1 MQALELLLNRQSQ
14 PRLQEPAPSGP
25 ALDNI
30 FRAALRAPDHGN
42 LTPWRFIVCKGKGL
56 TKLGEIF
63 EQGAI
68 AADMSE
74 KDIERAPSLPLRAP
88 MVIIAITQYKEHA
101 KVPWIE
107 QVASTACA
115 VQAMQMAA
123 FAQGFGGIWRTGS
136 YAQNEEVKNAFKLA
150 EQDEIVGFLYLG
162 TSVIPNSPQP
172 SRDPNSY
179 FEFLSE

>member
-1 MQALELLLNRQSQ
+1 MQALELLLHRESQ
-14 PRLQEPAPSGP
+14 PRLQEPAPAGE
-25 ALDNI
+25 ALENI

-42 LTPWRFIVCKGKGL
+42 LTPWRFVVCTGKGL
-56 TKLGEIF
+56 NRLGEIF

-88 MVIIAITQYKEHA
+88 MVIVAICKYKEHA

-115 VQAMQMAA
+115 LHAMQMAA
-123 FAQGFGGIWRTGS
+123 YAQGFAGIWRTGS
-136 YAQNEEVKNAFKLA
+136 YAQNEEVKAAFNLA
-150 EQDEIVGFLYLG
+150 EQDEIVGFLYVG
-162 TSVIPNSPQP
+162 TAAAPSVARQP
-172 SRDPNSY
+172 KAVADF
-179 FEFLSE
+179 FEFWAE